1 MFTLKPIKMNRLVI
15 LFLLTVLSVNG
26 QDSINNNV
34 GYVLKYT
41 YLYNTPEVSHTR
53 FTALHK
59 GDTLNFID
67 YNEKGFFKVL
77 LNNKKEGF
85 VSAKE
90 RLYTINNFCLN
101 KHLSHTKRK
110 DSIKIIEQKEKLK
123 KEKEDLENEINDYK
137 SNCHYE
143 LNEVDEFTG
152 KKKTITMF
160 YNIESFYGGLGLEV
174 KLSKID
180 NKKYIYFRLYKD
192 LGCSS
197 PYKSDWSNVKIK
209 LRNNTIITIYHR
221 GDVDCGDSFNL
232 IGYLTNSDIVKLKSS
247 EIKTIRF
254 TGTDYY
260 HDIKEID
267 WRTFFKDKLKC
278 VK

>member
-1 MFTLKPIKMNRLVI
+1 MKKLAL
-15 LFLLTVLSVNG
+15 LFLLISLTAYS
-26 QDSINNNV
+26 QDSTNDDI
-34 GYVLKYT
+34 GYVFKYT
-41 YLYNTPEVSHTR
+41 YLYNTPKVSHTK

-59 GDTLNFID
+59 GDTLKFID

-85 VSAKE
+85 VNAKE
-90 RLYTINNFCLN
+90 RLYTLNDFWLN
-101 KHLSHTKRK
+101 KHLSYTKRK
-110 DSIKIIEQKEKLK
+110 DSIKIIEQKEKLI
-123 KEKEDLENEINDYK
+123 KEKEELENEINDYK
-137 SNCHYE
+137 LNCHYE

-152 KKKTITMF
+152 KKKAITMF
-160 YNIESFYGGLGLEV
+160 YNIESFYSGLGLEV
-174 KLSKID
+174 KLSKIN
-180 NKKYIYFRLYKD
+180 NKKYIYLRLYKD

-209 LRNNTIITIYHR
+209 LKNNTIITIYHR
-221 GDVDCGDSFNL
+221 GDVDCGDTFNL

-267 WRTFFKDKLKC
+267 WRTFFIDKLKC
-278 VK
+278 IK